1 MIKEHTLNLQPDT
14 RQGRGK
20 TGLWAWRMTVWT
32 FQMQLDMKDCYGIQ
46 LVEIASSFGKPVI
59 RSVINNIN
67 AAVDGQHKINSI
79 LCL

>member
-1 MIKEHTLNLQPDT
+1 MWI
-14 RQGRGK
+14 
-20 TGLWAWRMTVWT
+20 

-46 LVEIASSFGKPVI
+46 LVGIASSFGKPVI

>member
-1 MIKEHTLNLQPDT
+1 
-14 RQGRGK
+14 
-20 TGLWAWRMTVWT
+20 MTVWI